1 MEGLVVH
8 FIGYFS
14 ASKQEFH
21 VRRKSVR
28 GSWCPPW
35 PSAVKQRIAAFVVL
49 RKCHNK
55 AAIHFDNDLQTW
67 TSPSLQIVVEVNGCL
82 VMAFPK
88 YNESGDS
95 LFYGA
100 GPRWTPRASHRLSPY
115 MEFLFGGRK
124 VTYEVD

>member
-67 TSPSLQIVVEVNGCL
+67 TYPRRPRTSSAYAVAAAQQIFIVGISPSLQIVEIG
-82 VMAFPK
+82 
-88 YNESGDS
+88 
-95 LFYGA
+95 
-100 GPRWTPRASHRLSPY
+100 RAH
-115 MEFLFGGRK
+115 
-124 VTYEVD
+124 V